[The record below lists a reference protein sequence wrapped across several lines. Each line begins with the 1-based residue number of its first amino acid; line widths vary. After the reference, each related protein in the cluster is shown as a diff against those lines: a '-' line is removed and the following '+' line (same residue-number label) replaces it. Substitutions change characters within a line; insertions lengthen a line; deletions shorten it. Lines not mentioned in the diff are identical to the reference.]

1 MKMTKIKRL
10 LYILAI
16 SLAAV
21 SCASLKKTTYF
32 QGIDQAEFVSKL
44 GEFEARIA
52 PNDNLYITVTS
63 TNPQAVEM
71 FNPVR
76 LDANLQT
83 LSVQGYLV
91 DKDGNINFPVLGQV
105 HLGGMTKTEA
115 VALLREKIST
125 YVVNPIVN
133 IRFLNYK
140 VTVLGEVNRPGTYT
154 INDEKIS
161 LLEALGLAGDLT
173 IYGKRDNILVFRN
186 INGENHFERIDM
198 TSAQIFN
205 SPFFYLQQ
213 NDIVYVQP
221 NRAKAGTANYNQYLP
236 MGLSVL
242 SLIATIVSIAL

>member
-1 MKMTKIKRL
+1 M
-10 LYILAI
+10 
-16 SLAAV
+16 
-21 SCASLKKTTYF
+21 
-32 QGIDQAEFVSKL
+32 
-44 GEFEARIA
+44 
-52 PNDNLYITVTS
+52 
-63 TNPQAVEM
+63 
-71 FNPVR
+71 
-76 LDANLQT
+76 
-83 LSVQGYLV
+83 
-91 DKDGNINFPVLGQV
+91 
-105 HLGGMTKTEA
+105 
-115 VALLREKIST
+115 
-125 YVVNPIVN
+125 
-133 IRFLNYK
+133 NYK

-154 INDEKIS
+154 ISDEKIS
-161 LLEALGLAGDLT
+161 LLEALGLAGDMT